1 MLLLVGGHATLWPP
15 PYYLPLFQPDGE
27 AESNQSGFF
36 SNLDDIRTEM
46 KRLIAQSKIGDLK
59 LQEMETL
66 IQGLEADRSKLRA
79 KVMIQ
84 EGVVSR
90 MDMCVLEGKSHLSC
104 SSK

>member
-1 MLLLVGGHATLWPP
+1 MAQDGSIFS
-15 PYYLPLFQPDGE
+15 PLFHADGD
-27 AESNQSGFF
+27 ADSSQTGFF

-79 KVMIQ
+79 KV
-84 EGVVSR
+84 GALTVR
-90 MDMCVLEGKSHLSC
+90 CYC
-104 SSK
+104 SSLGFVSVLICLYTEF

>member
-1 MLLLVGGHATLWPP
+1 MLRCSL
-15 PYYLPLFQPDGE
+15 YLIFCPTAD
-27 AESNQSGFF
+27 AENESAEPGFF

-79 KVMIQ
+79 KVRLQ
-84 EGVVSR
+84 
-90 MDMCVLEGKSHLSC
+90 
-104 SSK
+104 

>member
-1 MLLLVGGHATLWPP
+1 MIRKKSLALLCSTYFSSFRPAA
-15 PYYLPLFQPDGE
+15 D
-27 AESNQSGFF
+27 AENESAETGFF

-79 KVMIQ
+79 KVGSQSQMRWIDHQ
-84 EGVVSR
+84 QL
-90 MDMCVLEGKSHLSC
+90 C
-104 SSK
+104 